1 MLQEYKYYTKCMRAI
16 IWTNDARI
24 IVKRPRMLSTQSVA
38 LYKTCKPKPRL
49 STHICVT
56 RPQWVKTEKDNELP
70 IPGRFSNQIGILDIQ
85 STRGILRFG
94 VFFSKSLIYGGYLRF
109 PKSRGRQK
117 FNWFPIVTEF
127 RVKLTASVGCC
138 LFDLDA
144 IKPWINISLMDQ
156 TKLFQLRTAL
166 LWERA
171 YGCMTTRRLIIQ
183 WSQKILII
191 DIIIS
196 WKLLWDQ
203 RPQTIRILHEWNTET
218 PHFQSKRVLLPE
230 LLTCSRED
238 RLPNRLIQITRIDQ
252 TLPILIQPRPFLLTW
267 INVNSSMD
275 K

>member
-1 MLQEYKYYTKCMRAI
+1 MNCQSPADFLIKLVLQISNLQGEYY
-16 IWTNDARI
+16 
-24 IVKRPRMLSTQSVA
+24 VLGLSFRN
-38 LYKTCKPKPRL
+38 P
-49 STHICVT
+49 
-56 RPQWVKTEKDNELP
+56 WFTEVIYVFRNREAAKILIHFLFLLNL
-70 IPGRFSNQIGILDIQ
+70 GFS
-85 STRGILRFG
+85 
-94 VFFSKSLIYGGYLRF
+94 
-109 PKSRGRQK
+109 SR
-117 FNWFPIVTEF
+117 
-127 RVKLTASVGCC
+127 ASVGCC

-156 TKLFQLRTAL
+156 TKLFQLKTAL
-166 LWERA
+166 LWESA

-218 PHFQSKRVLLPE
+218 PHFQSKRVLVPE

-252 TLPILIQPRPFLLTW
+252 TLPILIQSRPFLLTW
-267 INVNSSMD
+267 ININSSMD

>member
-1 MLQEYKYYTKCMRAI
+1 MK
-16 IWTNDARI
+16 TNKNINATRI
-24 IVKRPRMLSTQSVA
+24 QILHRVYA
-38 LYKTCKPKPRL
+38 KPKL

-56 RPQWVKTEKDNELP
+56 RPQWVKTEKYNELL
-70 IPGRFSNQIGILDIQ
+70 IPGRFSNQIGIQ
-85 STRGILRFG
+85 SAIFG
-94 VFFSKSLIYGGYLRF
+94 VIFSKSLIYGGYLRF
-109 PKSRGRQK
+109 PKSRGRQN
-117 FNWFPIVTEF
+117 FNWFPIFTEF
-127 RVKLTASVGCC
+127 RVYLTASVGCC

-166 LWERA
+166 LWESA

-203 RPQTIRILHEWNTET
+203 RPQIIRILHEWNTET
-218 PHFQSKRVLLPE
+218 PHFQSKRVLVPE

-238 RLPNRLIQITRIDQ
+238 KLPNRLIQMTRIDQ
-252 TLPILIQPRPFLLTW
+252 TLPILIQSRPFLLTW

-275 K
+275 KQSHARYELKLLIHRTNNTNR

>member
-1 MLQEYKYYTKCMRAI
+1 M
-16 IWTNDARI
+16 
-24 IVKRPRMLSTQSVA
+24 
-38 LYKTCKPKPRL
+38 
-49 STHICVT
+49 
-56 RPQWVKTEKDNELP
+56 
-70 IPGRFSNQIGILDIQ
+70 
-85 STRGILRFG
+85 
-94 VFFSKSLIYGGYLRF
+94 
-109 PKSRGRQK
+109 
-117 FNWFPIVTEF
+117 
-127 RVKLTASVGCC
+127 ASVGCC

-144 IKPWINISLMDQ
+144 IKPWINIGLMDQ

-166 LWERA
+166 LWESA

-203 RPQTIRILHEWNTET
+203 MPHTIRILHEWNTET
-218 PHFQSKRVLLPE
+218 PHFQSKRVLVPE

-252 TLPILIQPRPFLLTW
+252 TLPILIQSRPFLLTW